1 MVFIVWRKLFERKQ
15 RCVTNAQNVCFAFAL
30 FLKRFFVCNAFK
42 KQPPYTECLIFR
54 LLFPTK
60 TKQANQCIQWVCTYP
75 KIVVPFSDM
84 YIHSR
89 DITNFFHTSP
99 LD

>member
-1 MVFIVWRKLFERKQ
+1 MRNLCAKCMLRVCLVFKEVFVW
-15 RCVTNAQNVCFAFAL
+15 
-30 FLKRFFVCNAFK
+30 NAFK
-42 KQPPYTECLIFR
+42 KQPPYTECLILR
-54 LLFPTK
+54 LLFSTK

>member
-15 RCVTNAQNVCFAFAL
+15 RCVTNAQKCMLRVCLVFKEVFVWNV
-30 FLKRFFVCNAFK
+30 FK
-42 KQPPYTECLIFR
+42 KQPPYTECLILR